1 MEDYLR
7 LLYEDNKYKV
17 YLDKDYTQ
25 LKYNNSEERS
35 INARLIVNSK
45 NGLFYL
51 TFISILVISMYY
63 YLLFNIY

>member
-1 MEDYLR
+1 M
-7 LLYEDNKYKV
+7 
-17 YLDKDYTQ
+17 DK
-25 LKYNNSEERS
+25 
-35 INARLIVNSK
+35 II